1 MDKRLRLKK
10 FVMPTIYVALIAVFA
25 LSVLMSLK
33 TFKTDGGDNIEQID
47 YVSNDVLEEDTPV
60 VSTEKVLIKPYTLSD
75 VQIGKN
81 YYNYKDSSDKQQK
94 AIIFY
99 ENSYIQNSGVD
110 YVSKNVFDV
119 ISIYDGVVEKVEDND
134 IVGKT
139 VEVKHDNNVIS
150 VYQSLG
156 EVSVKVGDSV
166 KSGMILGKS
175 GKSKINSD
183 LGNHLHFEIYVN
195 GEVLNPEDCYNKK
208 INEL

>member
-1 MDKRLRLKK
+1 MSKKLKLKK
-10 FVMPTIYVALIAVFA
+10 YVMPTIYIALMTAFVVSA
-25 LSVLMSLK
+25 LMSMQGFEGNTEEK
-33 TFKTDGGDNIEQID
+33 EEEID
-47 YVSNDVLEEDTPV
+47 YVSNDILVEDTPV
-60 VSTEKVLIKPYTLSD
+60 VSTEKVIIKPYTASD
-75 VQIGKN
+75 VKIGKN
-81 YYNYKDSSDKQQK
+81 YYNYKDNSDKQQQ

-110 YVSKNVFDV
+110 YTSEKSFDV
-119 ISIYDGVVEKVEDND
+119 ISIYDGVVEKVEDNE

-139 VEVKHDNNVIS
+139 VEIKHDNNVIS

-166 KSGMILGKS
+166 KSGMIIGKS

>member
-1 MDKRLRLKK
+1 MNKRLKLKK
-10 FVMPTIYVALIAVFA
+10 FVMPTIYITLIAVFA

-33 TFKTDGGDNIEQID
+33 TFKEDKQDNVEQIN
-47 YVSNDVLEEDTPV
+47 YVSNDVLEEEVPV
-60 VSTEKVLIKPYTLSD
+60 VSTEKTLIKPFTSSD
-75 VQIGKN
+75 VKVGKE
-81 YYNYKDSSDKQQK
+81 YYNYKDSSEKQQS

-110 YVSKNVFDV
+110 YISENVFDV
-119 ISIYDGVVEKVEDND
+119 ISVYDGVVEKVEDND

-150 VYQSLG
+150 VYQSLS
-156 EVSVKVGDSV
+156 EVSIKVGDSV
-166 KSGMILGKS
+166 KSGMIIGKS